1 MLPKESHQTHGN
13 FGPRNDFWWSN
24 HLAASDDKLEPSAEL
39 CLPKWSIVQRELFG
53 ITRFFVAYPQLP
65 PHQKRNK
72 RQMRDK
78 ETLCQYK
85 ESVNKWAP
93 STKSLKRNNY
103 SEIPNKK
110 MFFSKK
116 TLKTKKYWPCNN
128 PWVNCWCLWPIL
140 PVWLRKQTPLA
151 SDMDQSPFQKCSEK
165 NLRSGKG
172 ISSLFQGSKNS
183 GFPFCNCYPCVATWN
198 PPLCPARFFAHGRHW
213 MKQTSFFHVFPR
225 GHSNTNTT
233 EYICPQCT
241 QCKYINK
248 YIYIQTFIYIY
259 KYICGLF

>member
-1 MLPKESHQTHGN
+1 MTIGAISWILSPQMIYSSTAIV
-13 FGPRNDFWWSN
+13 WN
-24 HLAASDDKLEPSAEL
+24 HS
-39 CLPKWSIVQRELFG
+39 
-53 ITRFFVAYPQLP
+53 FFVAYPQFP
-65 PHQKRNK
+65 PHRKKTKGKCGTRKPYVSIKNLSRNGHLLK
-72 RQMRDK
+72 SRWS
-78 ETLCQYK
+78 ETIAVKYLRT
-85 ESVNKWAP
+85 SVVQQ
-93 STKSLKRNNY
+93 
-103 SEIPNKK
+103 
-110 MFFSKK
+110 K
-116 TLKTKKYWPCNN
+116 TLKTKIYWPCNN
-128 PWVNCWCLWPIL
+128 PWVNCWCFWPIL

-225 GHSNTNTT
+225 GHSNTNTA

-248 YIYIQTFIYIY
+248 YI
-259 KYICGLF
+259 